1 MSQQAVKKI
10 PFPRKEPTHNELR
23 KVLELATRLMDR
35 NARTSSGRGEP
46 IPDNVIAFPGAR

>member
-35 NARTSSGRGEP
+35 NARTSNGRGEP